1 SAVPDRLSNSL
12 GSLYTSATHKFY
24 IDEIYLMI
32 TKGVIFRFISKP
44 IAWFDRHIIDGFMN
58 VLAALTNWISVQ
70 IKEFQSGQVQKYALI
85 FISGVL
91 IIVLSFIY
99 ASQ

>member
-1 SAVPDRLSNSL
+1 
-12 GSLYTSATHKFY
+12 
-24 IDEIYLMI
+24 MI

-44 IAWFDRHIIDGFMN
+44 LAWFDRNVIDAFMN
-58 VLAALTNWISVQ
+58 LLAAITNWISAQ
-70 IKEFQSGQVQKYALI
+70 IKEFQSGQVQKYAFI

-99 ASQ
+99 ASK